1 MGLLQ
6 GLPWTQVVGALGRW
20 TGVYWGWG
28 RAGLAWASRHSGIPA
43 IVICAVAIVV
53 GWRLAKKSARFVAQ
67 VSVVLLVLAVL
78 AKLGI
83 LRF

>member
-1 MGLLQ
+1 M
-6 GLPWTQVVGALGRW
+6 
-20 TGVYWGWG
+20 YWGWV
-28 RAGLAWASRHSGIPA
+28 RAGLAWASRHSGVPA
-43 IVICAVAIVV
+43 ILICAVAIVV
-53 GWRLAKKSARFVAQ
+53 GWRLAKESARFVAQ